1 MNTLNVCPGNLTPGF
16 QEYSPACLRRLF
28 DSKKVSPILDFKYDA
43 TDKNFIAA
51 VNQISVSGVQEKLS
65 AIVLNGKIVLT
76 PPDTQGRYLIKP
88 APNYKYL
95 RLREQVPANEHLTMQ
110 IARQVYKINTA
121 ENALVFF
128 ADGEQA
134 YLTKRFDLSPD
145 GRKIMQEDFAS
156 LAHKSTITH
165 GANFKYTGS
174 YEDAAHLLRTYT
186 AAWQIEISKFFA
198 LIVFNYLFS
207 NGDAHL
213 KNFSLQQTPDGD
225 YLLSPAYDLL
235 NTALHVQD
243 EDFALEGGLMPRT
256 EWSDIYLQTGH
267 PCQTDFIAFGK
278 RIGVQSPKLNSIIQ
292 LFAQE
297 HNKVYQLIEHSFL
310 NGQAKRIYKRAY
322 QERLKRFLRIEK
334 LPQARLAP

>member
-1 MNTLNVCPGNLTPGF
+1 M
-16 QEYSPACLRRLF
+16 
-28 DSKKVSPILDFKYDA
+28 
-43 TDKNFIAA
+43 
-51 VNQISVSGVQEKLS
+51 
-65 AIVLNGKIVLT
+65 
-76 PPDTQGRYLIKP
+76 
-88 APNYKYL
+88 
-95 RLREQVPANEHLTMQ
+95 PANEHFTTQ
-110 IARQVYKINTA
+110 VARQVYKINTA

-213 KNFSLQQTPDGD
+213 KNFSLQQTP
-225 YLLSPAYDLL
+225 
-235 NTALHVQD
+235 TATT
-243 EDFALEGGLMPRT
+243 FCRPPT
-256 EWSDIYLQTGH
+256 T
-267 PCQTDFIAFGK
+267 C
-278 RIGVQSPKLNSIIQ
+278 
-292 LFAQE
+292 
-297 HNKVYQLIEHSFL
+297 
-310 NGQAKRIYKRAY
+310 
-322 QERLKRFLRIEK
+322 
-334 LPQARLAP
+334 